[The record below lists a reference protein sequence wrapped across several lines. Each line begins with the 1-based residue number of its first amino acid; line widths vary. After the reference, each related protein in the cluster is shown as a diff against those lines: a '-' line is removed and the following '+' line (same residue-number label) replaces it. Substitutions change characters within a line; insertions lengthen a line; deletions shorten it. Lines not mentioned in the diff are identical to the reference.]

1 MRNSFLVSLVA
12 LVVSVAMAATPI
24 ATVIS
29 GEGLKVRGTPVPPT
43 AVSSWPVA
51 SGDELAS
58 SASPAG
64 VMFTDP
70 SRLTLSAN
78 SRVKLEQRGDSTCI
92 FILEGSLR
100 LSAVAGAKIGVCGRG
115 KSLVAQTPFD
125 GQVTLVEPNTLKVD
139 AVTGTLAA
147 GKSPCTESPIFAS
160 MGGKTAAIVIITA
173 AAAGTITGIAVT
185 RPSTAALSG
194 STTP

>member
-1 MRNSFLVSLVA
+1 MRNSFFISLVA
-12 LVVSVAMAATPI
+12 VVVSVAMAATPI
-24 ATVIS
+24 ATVVS

-58 SASPAG
+58 SASPAV
-64 VMFTDP
+64 VMFKDQ
-70 SRLTLSAN
+70 SRLTLSPS
-78 SRVKLEQRGDSTCI
+78 SRVKLEQRGDNVCI
-92 FILEGSLR
+92 FLLDGSLR
-100 LSAVAGAKIGVCGRG
+100 LSAVAGAQIGVGGRG
-115 KSLVAQTPFD
+115 KFLVAQTPFE

-147 GKSPCTESPIFAS
+147 GKSPCTDSPIFAA

-173 AAAGTITGIAVT
+173 AAVGTVTGIAVT
-185 RPSTAALSG
+185 RGTDSALSG